1 MAITKLMSLYGLK
14 FNPFRPGVPAESL
27 YITPIIDAFCRRV
40 ELTITD
46 GGFAMVTGPPGS
58 GKSGLLRVIAHR
70 LAQLP
75 DVTVRTIDRP
85 QSGVSDFYRELGEL
99 YGINLRTN
107 NRWGGFKALRTL
119 WSSHISQ
126 SLTRPILIIDESQEM
141 QDSVF
146 SELRLLSSKDFDSRS
161 LLCVI
166 FAGDQRLIE
175 RLKSPELQPLE
186 SRIRKRLTITPAHP
200 DELLSCLDHLLAAAG
215 NPALLTNE
223 LKRAL
228 AEHAAGNYRVMMIA
242 ADELLAVAADRE
254 LPKLDEKLYLETFHQ
269 ATQPRAQS
277 RKR

>member
-1 MAITKLMSLYGLK
+1 MAADKLLSLYGLK
-14 FNPFRPGVPAESL
+14 FNPFRSGVPAESL
-27 YITPIIDAFCRRV
+27 YVTPVVDAFCRRV

-46 GGFAMVTGPPGS
+46 GGFALVTGEPGT
-58 GKSGLLRVIAHR
+58 GKSGALRVIAHR

-85 QSGVSDFYRELGEL
+85 QSGVPDFYREIGEL

-107 NRWGGFKALRTL
+107 NRWGGFKALRAL
-119 WSSHISQ
+119 WANHISQ
-126 SLTRPILIIDESQEM
+126 SLTRPILIIDESQQM
-141 QDSVF
+141 LDSVF

-166 FAGDQRLIE
+166 FAGDQRLLE
-175 RLKSPELQPLE
+175 RLKSPELHPLE
-186 SRIRKRLTITPAHP
+186 SRIRKRLAMNAAHP

-228 AEHAAGNYRVMMIA
+228 AEHAVGNYRVMMIA

-254 LPKLDEKLYLETFHQ
+254 LPRLDEKLYLETFQQ
-269 ATQPRAQS
+269 AAQPKAQT

>member
-1 MAITKLMSLYGLK
+1 MAADKLLSLYGLK
-14 FNPFRPGVPAESL
+14 FNPFRSGVPAESL
-27 YITPIIDAFCRRV
+27 YVTPVVDAFCRRV

-46 GGFAMVTGPPGS
+46 GGFALVTGEPGT
-58 GKSGLLRVIAHR
+58 GKSGALRVIAHR

-85 QSGVSDFYRELGEL
+85 QSGVSDFYREIGEL

-107 NRWGGFKALRTL
+107 NRWGGFKALRTS
-119 WSSHISQ
+119 WSNHISQ
-126 SLTRPILIIDESQEM
+126 SLTRPILIIDESQQM
-141 QDSVF
+141 LDNVF

-166 FAGDQRLIE
+166 FAGDQRLLE
-175 RLKSPELQPLE
+175 RLKSPELHPLE
-186 SRIRKRLTITPAHP
+186 SRIRKRLAMNPAHP
-200 DELLSCLDHLLAAAG
+200 DELLSCLEHLLVAAG

-228 AEHAAGNYRVMMIA
+228 AEHAAGNYRIMMIA

-254 LPKLDEKLYLETFHQ
+254 LPRLDEKLYLETFQQ
-269 ATQPRAQS
+269 APQPKAQS